1 LVVHEVALCY
11 FLNNS
16 VNRLT
21 KKGTDMKH
29 ATLAD
34 VAKAT
39 GVSVSL
45 VSLVLAGKAAKRCS
59 PAVESKIKRAA
70 KDLGYRAN
78 RLARSLK
85 EQQTRTLG
93 MLSIEVATTPYAGQL
108 LSAAQKT
115 ARAHDYELLF
125 VEVENNPKSIEEA
138 FGLLAEH
145 QVVGT
150 IIAAYFHSEVKL
162 PKARPKNLVLA
173 NCITRSGSYPTI
185 IPAEYASYMQSL
197 KLLGI
202 AGHKHV
208 GLIIDEV
215 EWPAVEGRTKAFL
228 DAAQN
233 FDWVRP
239 NERIYKVSKTI
250 AEHGYRATLEMMVRD
265 PEITAIACYNDPLAM
280 GTYQALK
287 ELRIGI
293 PEQVSVVGFDDLELI
308 SGGLRPGL
316 TTVRL
321 PHYQMGREAV
331 EQLIRIC
338 EEKDEKPMNAV
349 EIQGE
354 LVVRDSVSV
363 PRNSAASYSS
373 SEDSARSNQEEEK

>member
-1 LVVHEVALCY
+1 M
-11 FLNNS
+11 S
-16 VNRLT
+16 Q
-21 KKGTDMKH
+21 

-45 VSLVLAGKAAKRCS
+45 VSLVLSGKSAKRCS
-59 PAVESKIKRAA
+59 TATEVRIRKAA
-70 KDLGYRAN
+70 KELGYRTN

-108 LSAAQKT
+108 LLAAQKT
-115 ARAHDYELLF
+115 ARSHDYELLF
-125 VEVENNPKSIEEA
+125 VEVENNPHSIEEA

-145 QVVGT
+145 QVIGT
-150 IIAAYFHSEVKL
+150 LIAAYFHSEIKL
-162 PKARPKNLVLA
+162 PRLVPKNMVFA
-173 NCITRSGSYPTI
+173 NCIPNKGLHPTF
-185 IPAEYASYMQSL
+185 IPAEYSSYMQSL
-197 KLLGI
+197 KMLGI
-202 AGHKHV
+202 AGHKNV
-208 GLIIDEV
+208 ALIIDEIDY
-215 EWPAVEGRTKAFL
+215 PAVKGRTKAFF

-233 FDWVRP
+233 FGWNKP
-239 NERIYKVSKTI
+239 ESNIFKVPDATSQ
-250 AEHGYRATLEMMVRD
+250 HGYRATLEVMLRNPDV
-265 PEITAIACYNDPLAM
+265 TAIACYNDPLAM
-280 GTYQALK
+280 GAYQALL
-287 ELRIGI
+287 ELKISI
-293 PEQVSVVGFDDLELI
+293 PTQVSIVGFDDLELI

-331 EQLIRIC
+331 EKLIDIC
-338 EEKDEKPMNAV
+338 EDRDENPTKVV

-363 PRNSAASYSS
+363 PRNSATSHSS
-373 SEDSARSNQEEEK
+373 LGISSQSNQEEDK

>member
-1 LVVHEVALCY
+1 
-11 FLNNS
+11 
-16 VNRLT
+16 
-21 KKGTDMKH
+21 MKH

-34 VAKAT
+34 VAKAA

-59 PAVESKIKRAA
+59 PAIEAKIKKSA
-70 KDLGYRAN
+70 KELGYRAN

-115 ARAHDYELLF
+115 ARSHDYELLF
-125 VEVENNPKSIEEA
+125 VEVDNNPKSIEEA

-150 IIAAYFHSEVKL
+150 ILAAYFHSEVKL
-162 PKARPKNLVLA
+162 PKITPKNLVLA
-173 NCITRSGSYPTI
+173 NCISKKGKYPTV
-185 IPAEYASYMQSL
+185 IPAEYTSYMQSL

-215 EWPAVEGRTKAFL
+215 NYPAVQGRTKAFL

-233 FDWVRP
+233 FGWVRP
-239 NERIYKVSKTI
+239 NERIYKVSNTVS
-250 AEHGYRATLEMMVRD
+250 EHGYRATLEMMLRD

-280 GTYQALK
+280 GAYQALQ
-287 ELRIGI
+287 ELKISI
-293 PEQVSVVGFDDLELI
+293 PDQVSVVGFDDLELI

-316 TTVRL
+316 STVRL

-331 EQLIRIC
+331 EKLIRIC
-338 EEKDEKPMNAV
+338 EEKDESPMNVV

-363 PRNSAASYSS
+363 PRNNAASNSPLRA
-373 SEDSARSNQEEEK
+373 SAQSNKEEEK

>member
-1 LVVHEVALCY
+1 M
-11 FLNNS
+11 NQ
-16 VNRLT
+16 
-21 KKGTDMKH
+21 

-34 VAKAT
+34 VARAT

-45 VSLVLAGKAAKRCS
+45 VSLVLAGKGAKRCS
-59 PAVESKIKRAA
+59 PETEVKIRKVA
-70 KDLGYRAN
+70 KELGYRTN

-93 MLSIEVATTPYAGQL
+93 LLSIEVATTPYAGQL

-115 ARAHDYELLF
+115 ARSHDYELLF

-150 IIAAYFHSEVKL
+150 LIAAFFHSQIKM
-162 PKARPKNLVLA
+162 PKVTPKNLVFA
-173 NCITRSGSYPTI
+173 NCFADKGTYPTFV
-185 IPAEYASYMQSL
+185 PAEYSSYMQSL

-208 GLIIDEV
+208 GLLIDEYP
-215 EWPAVEGRTKAFL
+215 WPAVVGRTKAFF
-228 DAAQN
+228 DAAQTYG
-233 FDWVRP
+233 WERP
-239 NERIYKVSKTI
+239 EERIYKVPTTFSDN
-250 AEHGYRATLEMMVRD
+250 GYRATLEMILRD

-280 GTYQALK
+280 GAYQALL
-287 ELRIGI
+287 ELKISI
-293 PEQVSVVGFDDLELI
+293 PNQVSIVGFDDLELI

-331 EQLIRIC
+331 EHLIRIC
-338 EEKDEKPMNAV
+338 EDRDETPKKVV

-354 LVVRDSVSV
+354 LVVRESVTV
-363 PRNSAASYSS
+363 PRTSGVSQASRVSS
-373 SEDSARSNQEEEK
+373 LPNEKEEK

>member
-1 LVVHEVALCY
+1 LIQ
-11 FLNNS
+11 
-16 VNRLT
+16 
-21 KKGTDMKH
+21 

-45 VSLVLAGKAAKRCS
+45 VSLVLAGKGAKRCS
-59 PAVESKIKRAA
+59 AA
-70 KDLGYRAN
+70 TEARIRKVAKELGYRTN

-115 ARAHDYELLF
+115 ARSHDYELLF

-138 FGLLAEH
+138 FGLLGEH

-150 IIAAYFHSEVKL
+150 IIAAYFHSPIKL
-162 PKARPKNLVLA
+162 PRVLPRNLVFA
-173 NCITRSGSYPTI
+173 NCLPNKGSYPTF
-185 IPAEYASYMQSL
+185 IPAEYSSYMQSL
-197 KLLGI
+197 KVLGI
-202 AGHKHV
+202 AGHKNV

-215 EWPAVEGRTKAFL
+215 EWPAVKGRTKAFF
-228 DAAQN
+228 DAAQS
-233 FDWVRP
+233 FGWIKP
-239 NERIYKVSKTI
+239 EERIYKVSDATS
-250 AEHGYRATLEMMVRD
+250 ENGYRATLEMMLRD

-280 GTYQALK
+280 GAYQALL
-287 ELRIGI
+287 ELKISI
-293 PEQVSVVGFDDLELI
+293 PDQVSIIGFDDLELI

-331 EQLIRIC
+331 ERLIDIC
-338 EEKDEKPMNAV
+338 EDRDENPKKVV

-363 PRNSAASYSS
+363 PRNSATSPSTLRSS
-373 SEDSARSNQEEEK
+373 AQSNQEEEK

>member
-1 LVVHEVALCY
+1 
-11 FLNNS
+11 
-16 VNRLT
+16 
-21 KKGTDMKH
+21 MIQ

-34 VAKAT
+34 VARAT

-45 VSLVLAGKAAKRCS
+45 VSLVLAGKGAKRCS
-59 PAVESKIKRAA
+59 AATEAKIRKVA
-70 KDLGYRAN
+70 KDLGYRTN

-85 EQQTRTLG
+85 EKQTRTLG

-115 ARAHDYELLF
+115 ARSHDYELLF

-138 FGLLAEH
+138 FGLLGEH

-150 IIAAYFHSEVKL
+150 LIAAYFHSEIRL
-162 PKARPKNLVLA
+162 PRLVPKNLVFA
-173 NCITRSGSYPTI
+173 NCIPNKGSFPSF
-185 IPAEYASYMQSL
+185 IPAEYSSYMQSL

-202 AGHKHV
+202 AGHKNV
-208 GLIIDEV
+208 AMIIDEI
-215 EWPAVEGRTKAFL
+215 EWPAVKERTRAFY
-228 DAAQN
+228 DAAQS
-233 FDWVRP
+233 FGWARP
-239 NERIYKVSKTI
+239 EARIFRVPNTTS
-250 AEHGYRATLEMMVRD
+250 ESGYRATLEMILRD
-265 PEITAIACYNDPLAM
+265 PDITAIACYNDPIAM
-280 GTYQALK
+280 GAYQALLALK
-287 ELRIGI
+287 ISI
-293 PEQVSVVGFDDLELI
+293 PEQVSIVGFDDLELI

-331 EQLIRIC
+331 EKLIDIC
-338 EEKDEKPMNAV
+338 EDRDENQMKVV

-363 PRNSAASYSS
+363 PRNSAPSNSSLRAS
-373 SEDSARSNQEEEK
+373 ALSNQEEEK

>member
-1 LVVHEVALCY
+1 M
-11 FLNNS
+11 NQ
-16 VNRLT
+16 
-21 KKGTDMKH
+21 

-59 PAVESKIKRAA
+59 PAIEAKIRKAA
-70 KDLGYRAN
+70 KDLGYRTN

-93 MLSIEVATTPYAGQL
+93 MLRIEVATTPYAGQL

-115 ARAHDYELLF
+115 ARSHDYELLF

-138 FGLLAEH
+138 FGLLGEH

-150 IIAAYFHSEVKL
+150 LIAAYFHSPIKL
-162 PKARPKNLVLA
+162 PRLVPKNLVFA
-173 NCITRSGSYPTI
+173 NCLPNKGTYPTF
-185 IPAEYASYMQSL
+185 IPAEYSSYMQSL
-197 KLLGI
+197 KMLGI

-208 GLIIDEV
+208 GLIIDEYD
-215 EWPAVEGRTKAFL
+215 WPAVKGRTKAFF

-233 FDWVRP
+233 FGWARP
-239 NERIYKVSKTI
+239 EERIYTVSTTL
-250 AEHGYRATLEMMVRD
+250 AENGYRATLEMILRD
-265 PEITAIACYNDPLAM
+265 PEITAIACYNDSLAM
-280 GTYQALK
+280 GAYQALQ
-287 ELRIGI
+287 ELKISI
-293 PEQVSVVGFDDLELI
+293 PDQMSVVGFDDLELI

-331 EQLIRIC
+331 EKLIRIC
-338 EEKDEKPMNAV
+338 EERDESPMNVV

-363 PRNSAASYSS
+363 PRNAVTSNSSLRASAQ
-373 SEDSARSNQEEEK
+373 SNKEEE

>member
-1 LVVHEVALCY
+1 V
-11 FLNNS
+11 
-16 VNRLT
+16 
-21 KKGTDMKH
+21 KQ

-34 VAKAT
+34 VAKAAD
-39 GVSVSL
+39 VSVSL
-45 VSLVLAGKAAKRCS
+45 VSLVLSGKAQKRCS
-59 PAVESKIKRAA
+59 PAIEAKIKKVA
-70 KDLGYRAN
+70 KELGYRTN

-115 ARAHDYELLF
+115 ARSHDYELLF

-138 FGLLAEH
+138 FGLLGEH

-150 IIAAYFHSEVKL
+150 LIAAYFHSPIKL
-162 PKARPKNLVLA
+162 PRLVPKNLVFA
-173 NCITRSGSYPTI
+173 NCLPNKGTYPTF
-185 IPAEYASYMQSL
+185 IPAEYSSYMQSL
-197 KLLGI
+197 KMLGI

-208 GLIIDEV
+208 GLIIDEN
-215 EWPAVEGRTKAFL
+215 EWPAVKGRTKAFF

-233 FDWVRP
+233 FGWARP
-239 NERIYKVSKTI
+239 EERIYTVSTTFS
-250 AEHGYRATLEMMVRD
+250 ENGYRATLEMMLRD

-280 GTYQALK
+280 GAYQALQ
-287 ELRIGI
+287 ELKISI
-293 PEQVSVVGFDDLELI
+293 PDQVSVVGFDDLELI

-331 EQLIRIC
+331 EKLIRIC
-338 EEKDEKPMNAV
+338 EERDESPMNVV

-363 PRNSAASYSS
+363 PRNAVTSNSSLRASAQ
-373 SEDSARSNQEEEK
+373 SNKEEE

>member
-1 LVVHEVALCY
+1 M
-11 FLNNS
+11 NQ
-16 VNRLT
+16 
-21 KKGTDMKH
+21 

-59 PAVESKIKRAA
+59 PAIEAKIRKAA
-70 KDLGYRAN
+70 KDLGYRTN

-115 ARAHDYELLF
+115 ARSHDYELLF

-138 FGLLAEH
+138 FGLLGEH

-150 IIAAYFHSEVKL
+150 LIAAYFHSPIKL
-162 PKARPKNLVLA
+162 PRLVPKNLVFA
-173 NCITRSGSYPTI
+173 NCLPNKGTYPTF
-185 IPAEYASYMQSL
+185 IPAEYSSYMQSL
-197 KLLGI
+197 KMLGI

-208 GLIIDEV
+208 GLIIDENQ
-215 EWPAVEGRTKAFL
+215 WPAVKGRTKAFF

-233 FDWVRP
+233 FGWAKP
-239 NERIYKVSKTI
+239 EERIYTVSTTF
-250 AEHGYRATLEMMVRD
+250 AENGYRATLEMMLRD

-280 GTYQALK
+280 GAYQALQ
-287 ELRIGI
+287 ELKISI
-293 PEQVSVVGFDDLELI
+293 PDQMSVVGFDDLELI

-331 EQLIRIC
+331 EKLIRIC
-338 EEKDEKPMNAV
+338 EERDESPMNVV

-363 PRNSAASYSS
+363 PRNAVTSNSSLRASAQ
-373 SEDSARSNQEEEK
+373 SNKEEE

>member
-1 LVVHEVALCY
+1 MEAQM
-11 FLNNS
+11 
-16 VNRLT
+16 R
-21 KKGTDMKH
+21 H

-34 VAKAT
+34 VAKAA

-45 VSLVLAGKAAKRCS
+45 VSLVLSGKAAKRCS
-59 PAVESKIKRAA
+59 PAIEAKIKKTA
-70 KDLGYRAN
+70 KDLGYRTN

-108 LSAAQKT
+108 LLAAQKT
-115 ARAHDYELLF
+115 ARSHDYELLF

-138 FGLLAEH
+138 LGLLAEH
-145 QVVGT
+145 QVAGT
-150 IIAAYFHSEVKL
+150 LIAAFFHSEIKL
-162 PKARPKNLVLA
+162 PKSTPKNLVFA
-173 NCITRSGSYPTI
+173 NCFPSRGKFPTF
-185 IPAEYASYMQSL
+185 IPAEHDSFIQSL
-197 KLLGI
+197 KVLGI
-202 AGHKHV
+202 AGHKNV
-208 GLIIDEV
+208 GLIIDGY
-215 EWPAVEGRTKAFL
+215 EWPAVKGRTKAFF

-233 FDWVRP
+233 FGWVRP
-239 NERIYKVSKTI
+239 KERIYTVSDTI
-250 AEHGYRATLEMMVRD
+250 SEQGYRATLEMMLRD

-280 GTYQALK
+280 GAYQALL
-287 ELRIGI
+287 ELKISI
-293 PEQVSVVGFDDLELI
+293 PDQVSVVGFDDLGLI

-331 EQLIRIC
+331 EHLIRIC
-338 EEKDEKPMNAV
+338 EDKDEHPMKVV

-363 PRNSAASYSS
+363 PRNSLTGKFSPQV
-373 SEDSARSNQEEEK
+373 SAQSNEKEEK

>member
-1 LVVHEVALCY
+1 M
-11 FLNNS
+11 NQ
-16 VNRLT
+16 
-21 KKGTDMKH
+21 

-45 VSLVLAGKAAKRCS
+45 VSLVLSGKAAKRCS
-59 PAVESKIKRAA
+59 PEIEAKIRKAA
-70 KDLGYRAN
+70 KDLGYRTN

-115 ARAHDYELLF
+115 ARSHDYELLF

-138 FGLLAEH
+138 FGLLGEH

-150 IIAAYFHSEVKL
+150 LIAAYFHSPIKL
-162 PKARPKNLVLA
+162 PKSMPKNLVFS
-173 NCITRSGSYPTI
+173 NCFPNKGQYPAFV
-185 IPAEYASYMQSL
+185 PAEYASYVQSL
-197 KLLGI
+197 KMLGI

-208 GLIIDEV
+208 GLIIDELD
-215 EWPAVEGRTKAFL
+215 WPAVKGRTKAFF

-233 FDWVRP
+233 FGWVRP
-239 NERIYKVSKTI
+239 EERIYKVPITY
-250 AEHGYRATLEMMVRD
+250 AENGYRATLEMMLRD

-280 GTYQALK
+280 GAYQALL
-287 ELRIGI
+287 ELKISI
-293 PEQVSVVGFDDLELI
+293 PDQVSVVSFDDLELI

-331 EQLIRIC
+331 EKLIRIC
-338 EEKDEKPMNAV
+338 EDKDDSPTNVV

-354 LVVRDSVSV
+354 LVVRESVSV
-363 PRNSAASYSS
+363 PRNASASNTSS
-373 SEDSARSNQEEEK
+373 RDSAHSKQEEEK

>member
-1 LVVHEVALCY
+1 LIQ
-11 FLNNS
+11 
-16 VNRLT
+16 
-21 KKGTDMKH
+21 

-45 VSLVLAGKAAKRCS
+45 VSLVLAGKGAKRCS
-59 PAVESKIKRAA
+59 AA
-70 KDLGYRAN
+70 TEARIRKVAKELGYRTN

-115 ARAHDYELLF
+115 ARSHDYELLF
-125 VEVENNPKSIEEA
+125 VEVENNPKSIGEA
-138 FGLLAEH
+138 FGLLGEH

-150 IIAAYFHSEVKL
+150 IIAAYFHSPIKL
-162 PKARPKNLVLA
+162 PSVLPRNLVFA
-173 NCITRSGSYPTI
+173 NCRPNKGSYPTF
-185 IPAEYASYMQSL
+185 IPAEYPSYMQAL
-197 KLLGI
+197 KVLGI
-202 AGHKHV
+202 AGHKNV
-208 GLIIDEV
+208 GLIIDEF
-215 EWPAVEGRTKAFL
+215 EWPAVKGRTKAFF

-233 FDWVRP
+233 FGWIKP
-239 NERIYKVSKTI
+239 KERIYKVSETTS
-250 AEHGYRATLEMMVRD
+250 EHGYRATLEMMLRD

-280 GTYQALK
+280 GAYQALQ
-287 ELRIGI
+287 ELKISI
-293 PEQVSVVGFDDLELI
+293 PEQVSIVGFDDLELI

-331 EQLIRIC
+331 ERLVDIC
-338 EEKDEKPMNAV
+338 EDRDENPTKVV

-354 LVVRDSVSV
+354 LVVRESVSV
-363 PRNSAASYSS
+363 PRNSATSPSTLRSS
-373 SEDSARSNQEEEK
+373 AQSNQEEEK

>member
-1 LVVHEVALCY
+1 
-11 FLNNS
+11 
-16 VNRLT
+16 
-21 KKGTDMKH
+21 MKH

-45 VSLVLAGKAAKRCS
+45 VSLVLSGKAAKRCS
-59 PAVESKIKRAA
+59 PAVEAKIKKAA

-115 ARAHDYELLF
+115 ARSHDYELLF
-125 VEVENNPKSIEEA
+125 VEVENNAKSIEEA

-150 IIAAYFHSEVKL
+150 LIAAYFHSEVKL
-162 PKARPKNLVLA
+162 PKTTPKNLVLA
-173 NCITRSGSYPTI
+173 NCISNANKGKYPTI
-185 IPAEYASYMQSL
+185 IPAEYSSFMQSL

-202 AGHKHV
+202 AGHKNV

-215 EWPAVEGRTKAFL
+215 EWPAVEGRTKAFI

-233 FDWVRP
+233 FGWIRA
-239 NERIYKVSKTI
+239 NERIYKCANTN
-250 AEHGYRATLEMMVRD
+250 AESGYRATLEMMLRD

-287 ELRIGI
+287 ELKIGI
-293 PEQVSVVGFDDLELI
+293 PAQVSVVGFDDLELI

-338 EEKDEKPMNAV
+338 EEKDEIPMNVV

-363 PRNSAASYSS
+363 PRNTSASNSS
-373 SEDSARSNQEEEK
+373 STDSALSTQEEEK

>member
-1 LVVHEVALCY
+1 M
-11 FLNNS
+11 NQ
-16 VNRLT
+16 
-21 KKGTDMKH
+21 

-45 VSLVLAGKAAKRCS
+45 VSLVLSGKAAKRCS
-59 PAVESKIKRAA
+59 PAIEAKIQKAA
-70 KDLGYRAN
+70 KDLWYRTN

-93 MLSIEVATTPYAGQL
+93 MLSIEVATTTYAGQL

-115 ARAHDYELLF
+115 ARSHDYELLF

-138 FGLLAEH
+138 FGLLGEH

-150 IIAAYFHSEVKL
+150 LIAAYFHSPIKL
-162 PKARPKNLVLA
+162 PKLMPKNLVFA
-173 NCITRSGSYPTI
+173 NCLPNKGQYPTF
-185 IPAEYASYMQSL
+185 IPAEYSSYMQSL
-197 KLLGI
+197 KMFGI

-208 GLIIDEV
+208 GLIIDENQ
-215 EWPAVEGRTKAFL
+215 WPAVTGRTKAFF
-228 DAAQN
+228 DAAHN
-233 FDWVRP
+233 FGWVRP
-239 NERIYKVSKTI
+239 EDRIYTVSTTF
-250 AEHGYRATLEMMVRD
+250 AETGYRATLEMMLRD
-265 PEITAIACYNDPLAM
+265 PEITAIACYNDRLAM
-280 GTYQALK
+280 GAYQALQ
-287 ELRIGI
+287 ELKISI
-293 PEQVSVVGFDDLELI
+293 PDQVSVVGFDDLELI

-331 EQLIRIC
+331 EKLIRIC
-338 EEKDEKPMNAV
+338 EERDESPTKVV

-363 PRNSAASYSS
+363 PRSAATSNSSLRYSAQS
-373 SEDSARSNQEEEK
+373 KQEEDK

>member
-1 LVVHEVALCY
+1 LCY
-11 FLNNS
+11 FHEKL

-21 KKGTDMKH
+21 KSEASVNQ

-59 PAVESKIKRAA
+59 PATEAKIKKVA
-70 KDLGYRAN
+70 KELGYRTN

-115 ARAHDYELLF
+115 ARSHDYELLF

-138 FGLLAEH
+138 FGLLGEH

-150 IIAAYFHSEVKL
+150 LIAAYFHSPIKL
-162 PKARPKNLVLA
+162 PRLVPKNLVFA
-173 NCITRSGSYPTI
+173 NCLPNKGTYPTF
-185 IPAEYASYMQSL
+185 IPAEYSSYMQSL
-197 KLLGI
+197 KMLGI

-208 GLIIDEV
+208 GLIIDENQ
-215 EWPAVEGRTKAFL
+215 WPAVTGRTKAFF
-228 DAAQN
+228 DAAHN
-233 FDWVRP
+233 FGWVRP
-239 NERIYKVSKTI
+239 EDRIYTVSTTF
-250 AEHGYRATLEMMVRD
+250 AENGYRATLEMMLRD

-280 GTYQALK
+280 GAYQALQ
-287 ELRIGI
+287 ELKISI
-293 PEQVSVVGFDDLELI
+293 PDQMSVVGFDDLELI

-331 EQLIRIC
+331 EKLIRIC
-338 EEKDEKPMNAV
+338 EERDESPMNVV

-363 PRNSAASYSS
+363 PRNAVTSNSSLRASAQ
-373 SEDSARSNQEEEK
+373 SNKEEE

>member
-1 LVVHEVALCY
+1 M
-11 FLNNS
+11 NQ
-16 VNRLT
+16 
-21 KKGTDMKH
+21 

-34 VAKAT
+34 VARAT

-45 VSLVLAGKAAKRCS
+45 VSLVLAGKGAKRCS
-59 PAVESKIKRAA
+59 PATEAKIRKVA
-70 KDLGYRAN
+70 KELGYRTN

-93 MLSIEVATTPYAGQL
+93 LLSIEVATTPYAGQL

-115 ARAHDYELLF
+115 ARSHDYELLF

-150 IIAAYFHSEVKL
+150 LIAAFFHSPIKM
-162 PKARPKNLVLA
+162 PKIAARNLVFA
-173 NCITRSGSYPTI
+173 NCFPDKGNYPTFV
-185 IPAEYASYMQSL
+185 PAEYSSYMQSL

-208 GLIIDEV
+208 ALLIDEYP
-215 EWPAVEGRTKAFL
+215 WPAVVGRTKAFF
-228 DAAQN
+228 DAARN
-233 FDWVRP
+233 FGWVRP
-239 NERIYKVSKTI
+239 EERVYKVPTTFS
-250 AEHGYRATLEMMVRD
+250 ENGYRATLEMILRD
-265 PEITAIACYNDPLAM
+265 PEVTAIACYNDPLAM
-280 GTYQALK
+280 GAYQALL
-287 ELRIGI
+287 ELKISI
-293 PEQVSVVGFDDLELI
+293 PNQVSIVGFDDLELI

-331 EQLIRIC
+331 EHLIRIC
-338 EEKDEKPMNAV
+338 EDRDETPKKVV

-354 LVVRDSVSV
+354 LVVRESISV
-363 PRNSAASYSS
+363 PRTTGESPTPRVSAQ
-373 SEDSARSNQEEEK
+373 SNEEEEK

>member
-1 LVVHEVALCY
+1 M
-11 FLNNS
+11 NQ
-16 VNRLT
+16 
-21 KKGTDMKH
+21 

-59 PAVESKIKRAA
+59 PAIEAKIRKAA
-70 KDLGYRAN
+70 KDLGYRTN

-115 ARAHDYELLF
+115 ARSHDYELLF

-138 FGLLAEH
+138 FGLLGEH

-150 IIAAYFHSEVKL
+150 LIAAYFHSPIKL
-162 PKARPKNLVLA
+162 PRLVPKNLVFA
-173 NCITRSGSYPTI
+173 NCLPNKGTYPTF
-185 IPAEYASYMQSL
+185 IPAEYSSYMQSL
-197 KLLGI
+197 KMLGI

-208 GLIIDEV
+208 GLIIDENQ
-215 EWPAVEGRTKAFL
+215 WPAVTGRTKAFF
-228 DAAQN
+228 DAAHN
-233 FDWVRP
+233 FGWVRP
-239 NERIYKVSKTI
+239 EDRIYTVSTTFS
-250 AEHGYRATLEMMVRD
+250 ENGYRATLEMMLRD

-280 GTYQALK
+280 GAYQALQ
-287 ELRIGI
+287 ELKISI
-293 PEQVSVVGFDDLELI
+293 PDQVSVVGFDDLELI

-331 EQLIRIC
+331 EKLIRIC
-338 EEKDEKPMNAV
+338 EERDESPMNVV

-363 PRNSAASYSS
+363 PRNAVTSNSALRAS
-373 SEDSARSNQEEEK
+373 AQSNKEEE

>member
-1 LVVHEVALCY
+1 M
-11 FLNNS
+11 NQ
-16 VNRLT
+16 
-21 KKGTDMKH
+21 

-59 PAVESKIKRAA
+59 PAIEAKIRKAA
-70 KDLGYRAN
+70 KDLGYRTN

-115 ARAHDYELLF
+115 ARSHDYELLF

-138 FGLLAEH
+138 FGLLGEH

-150 IIAAYFHSEVKL
+150 LIAAYFHSPIKL
-162 PKARPKNLVLA
+162 PRLVPKNLVFA
-173 NCITRSGSYPTI
+173 NCLPNKGTYPTF
-185 IPAEYASYMQSL
+185 IPAEYSSYMQSL
-197 KLLGI
+197 KMLGI

-208 GLIIDEV
+208 GLIIDEYD
-215 EWPAVEGRTKAFL
+215 WPAVKGRTKAFF

-233 FDWVRP
+233 FGWARP
-239 NERIYKVSKTI
+239 EERIYTVSTTL
-250 AEHGYRATLEMMVRD
+250 AENGYRATLEMILRD

-280 GTYQALK
+280 GAYQALQ
-287 ELRIGI
+287 ELKISI
-293 PEQVSVVGFDDLELI
+293 PDQMSVVGFDDLELI

-331 EQLIRIC
+331 EKLIRIC
-338 EEKDEKPMNAV
+338 EERDESPMNVV

-363 PRNSAASYSS
+363 PRNAVTSNSSLRASAQ
-373 SEDSARSNQEEEK
+373 SNKEEE